1 MDVIRVSL
9 SFFSS
14 FLEQLYNK
22 LFGLTVKSIRSKI
35 VQNVIKNVACTILKK
50 KYSNILRPEIFMLCS
65 VRTFVNFF
73 FLFFIQEN
81 STQEKGRKEMAGGC
95 TIDECA

>member
-35 VQNVIKNVACTILKK
+35 VQNVIKNVRFYKK
-50 KYSNILRPEIFMLCS
+50 SSNILRPEIFMLCS